1 MTILSKAI
9 GRYAPMFFTG
19 VETKLYI
26 QALADQSFKCDAYL
40 CYDVLLLSFGM
51 RQKAVAFAF
60 RDLFC
65 SECQFKMDRIKRVV
79 I

>member
-9 GRYAPMFFTG
+9 GRYVPMFFTG

-26 QALADQSFKCDAYL
+26 QALDDQSFKCDAYL
-40 CYDVLLLSFGM
+40 CCDVLLLSFGM
-51 RQKAVAFAF
+51 RQKAVAFY